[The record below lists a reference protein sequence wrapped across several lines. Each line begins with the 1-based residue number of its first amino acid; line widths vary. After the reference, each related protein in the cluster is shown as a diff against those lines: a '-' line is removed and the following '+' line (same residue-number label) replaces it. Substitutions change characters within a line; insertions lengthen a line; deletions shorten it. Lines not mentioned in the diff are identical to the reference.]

1 LQNGVLAPVI
11 EDYASFERGIYAVL
25 TARGRGHPLAQQF
38 MDCLAH
44 EVQMTAG
51 SLLQAKKKQGRMT
64 LLLNAL
70 ALNKLCRRIG
80 KFR

>member
-1 LQNGVLAPVI
+1 LIERHLQNGALELLAAEYV
-11 EDYASFERGIYAVL
+11 SFDRGIYAVL

-51 SLLQAKKKQGRMT
+51 SLLQAKKSKAG
-64 LLLNAL
+64 
-70 ALNKLCRRIG
+70 
-80 KFR
+80 